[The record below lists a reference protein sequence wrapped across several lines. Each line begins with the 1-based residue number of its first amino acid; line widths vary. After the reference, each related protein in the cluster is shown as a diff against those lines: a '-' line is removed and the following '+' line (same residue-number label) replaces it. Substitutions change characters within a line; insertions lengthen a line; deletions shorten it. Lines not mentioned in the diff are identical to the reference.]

1 MLSIYQWVN
10 GSLREVVTPD
20 GPCWVNLADP
30 TTEEILRVQTLTGVS
45 REFISDPLDR
55 DERPRMDIDD
65 DGTVLIVVH
74 VPYHEPNENLHPFN
88 TLPLGV
94 VHTSNAVITVC
105 NRPTPIAASFLDQI
119 RRVCPPEQKF
129 RFTFHLLWHAAIL
142 YLRYLRDIRQRA
154 DMVEQ
159 DLHESISNEGLMRL
173 LNIEKSLV
181 YFTTSLK
188 ADDIL
193 LGRIR
198 TSRQLAIDED
208 DLDVLEDVRI
218 EYQQALEMASI
229 HSNILTGTLDAFA
242 SIINNNLNNVMKFL
256 TSMTIVLAVPTLIA
270 SIFGMNVW
278 LPFASGE
285 AGGEWGPL
293 GFCIVLALALLLV
306 AVTVI
311 FFSRRKFF

>member
-1 MLSIYQWVN
+1 MLSIYQWVD

-20 GPCWVNLADP
+20 GPCWINLADP
-30 TTEEILRVQTLTGVS
+30 TSEEILRVQTLTGVS
-45 REFISDPLDR
+45 REFLSDPLDR
-55 DERPRMDIDD
+55 DERPRLDVDD

-94 VHTSNAVITVC
+94 VHPSNAVITVC

-154 DMVEQ
+154 DLVEQ
-159 DLHESISNEGLMRL
+159 ELHESISNEGLMRL

-193 LGRIR
+193 LSRIR
-198 TSRQLAIDED
+198 TTRQLDIDED
-208 DLDVLEDVRI
+208 DLDVLEDVRV

-242 SIINNNLNNVMKFL
+242 SIISNNLNNVMKFL
-256 TSMTIVLAVPTLIA
+256 TSMTIVLTVPMLLA
-270 SIFGMNVW
+270 SIFGMNTW
-278 LPFASGE
+278 LPFAH
-285 AGGEWGPL
+285 GGPWG
-293 GFCIVLALALLLV
+293 FAAIVSIAVLLV
-306 AVTVI
+306 LVTVV
-311 FFSRRKFF
+311 FFSRKRFF

>member
-1 MLSIYQWVN
+1 MLTIYQWVE

-20 GPCWVNLADP
+20 GPCWINLADP
-30 TTEEILRVQTLTGVS
+30 SSEEILRVQTLTGVS
-45 REFISDPLDR
+45 REFLSDPLDR
-55 DERPRMDIDD
+55 DERPRLDVDD

-94 VHTSNAVITVC
+94 VHTANAVITVC

-154 DMVEQ
+154 DLVEQ
-159 DLHESISNEGLMRL
+159 ELHETISNEGLIRL

-193 LGRIR
+193 LSRIR
-198 TSRQLAIDED
+198 TTRQLDIDED
-208 DLDVLEDVRI
+208 DLDVLEDVRV

-242 SIINNNLNNVMKFL
+242 SIISNNLNNVMKFL
-256 TSMTIVLAVPTLIA
+256 TSMTIVLTVPMLLA
-270 SIFGMNVW
+270 SVFGMNTW
-278 LPFASGE
+278 LPFAKSG
-285 AGGEWGPL
+285 PF
-293 GFCIVLALALLLV
+293 GFLAIVGVALLLV

-311 FFSRRKFF
+311 FFSRKRFF

>member
-1 MLSIYQWVN
+1 MLTIYQWVE

-20 GPCWVNLADP
+20 GPCWINLADP
-30 TTEEILRVQTLTGVS
+30 SSEEILRVQTLTGVS
-45 REFISDPLDR
+45 REFLSDPLDR
-55 DERPRMDIDD
+55 DERPRLDVDD

-94 VHTSNAVITVC
+94 VHTANAVITVC

-154 DMVEQ
+154 DLVEQ
-159 DLHESISNEGLMRL
+159 ELHETISNEGLIRL

-193 LGRIR
+193 LSRIR
-198 TSRQLAIDED
+198 TTRQLDIDED
-208 DLDVLEDVRI
+208 DLDVLEDVRV

-242 SIINNNLNNVMKFL
+242 SIISNNLNNVMKFL
-256 TSMTIVLAVPTLIA
+256 TSMTIVLTVPMLLA
-270 SIFGMNVW
+270 SVFGMNTW
-278 LPFASGE
+278 LPFAKSG
-285 AGGEWGPL
+285 PF
-293 GFCIVLALALLLV
+293 GFLSIVGVALLLV

-311 FFSRRKFF
+311 FFSRKRFF

>member
-20 GPCWVNLADP
+20 GPCWINLADP
-30 TTEEILRVQTLTGVS
+30 SSEEILRVQTLTGVS
-45 REFISDPLDR
+45 REFLSDPLDR
-55 DERPRMDIDD
+55 DERPRLDVDD

-159 DLHESISNEGLMRL
+159 ELHESISNEGLMRL

-193 LGRIR
+193 LSRIR
-198 TSRQLAIDED
+198 TTRQLDIDED
-208 DLDVLEDVRI
+208 DLDVLEDVRV

-242 SIINNNLNNVMKFL
+242 SIISNNLNNVMKFL
-256 TSMTIVLAVPTLIA
+256 TSMTIVLTVPMLLA
-270 SIFGMNVW
+270 SVFGMNTW
-278 LPFASGE
+278 LPFSKSG
-285 AGGEWGPL
+285 PF
-293 GFCIVLALALLLV
+293 GFCAIVAIALLLV

-311 FFSRRKFF
+311 FFSRRRFF

>member
-1 MLSIYQWVN
+1 MLTIYQWVE
-10 GSLREVVTPD
+10 GSLREVVTPN
-20 GPCWVNLADP
+20 GPCWINLADP
-30 TTEEILRVQTLTGVS
+30 SSEEILRVQTLTGVS
-45 REFISDPLDR
+45 REFLSDPLDR
-55 DERPRMDIDD
+55 DERPRLDVDD

-94 VHTSNAVITVC
+94 VHTANAVITVC

-154 DMVEQ
+154 DLVEQ
-159 DLHESISNEGLMRL
+159 ELHETISNEGLIRL

-193 LGRIR
+193 LSRIR
-198 TSRQLAIDED
+198 TTRQLDIDED
-208 DLDVLEDVRI
+208 DLDVLEDVRV

-242 SIINNNLNNVMKFL
+242 SIISNNLNNVMKFL
-256 TSMTIVLAVPTLIA
+256 TSMTIVLTVPMLLA
-270 SIFGMNVW
+270 SVFGMNTW
-278 LPFASGE
+278 LPFAKSG
-285 AGGEWGPL
+285 PF
-293 GFCIVLALALLLV
+293 GFLAIVGVALLLV

-311 FFSRRKFF
+311 FFSRKRFF

>member
-20 GPCWVNLADP
+20 GPCWINLADP
-30 TTEEILRVQTLTGVS
+30 STEEILRVQTLTGVS
-45 REFISDPLDR
+45 REFLSDPLDR
-55 DERPRMDIDD
+55 DERPRMDVDD

-74 VPYHEPNENLHPFN
+74 IPYHEPDENLHPFN

-105 NRPTPIAASFLDQI
+105 NRSTPIAASFLDQI

-159 DLHESISNEGLMRL
+159 ELHESISNEGLMRL

-193 LGRIR
+193 LSRIR
-198 TSRQLAIDED
+198 TTRQLEIDED

-242 SIINNNLNNVMKFL
+242 SIISNNLNNVMKFL
-256 TSMTIVLAVPTLIA
+256 TSMTIFLPVPMLIE
-270 SIFGMNVW
+270 SVFGMNTW
-278 LPFASGE
+278 LPFANAE
-285 AGGEWGPL
+285 KWGAL
-293 GFCIVLALALLLV
+293 GFCIILGIAFLLMI
-306 AVTVI
+306 VTV
-311 FFSRRKFF
+311 FFFAKRRFF

>member
-20 GPCWVNLADP
+20 GPCWINVADP

-45 REFISDPLDR
+45 REFLSDPLDR
-55 DERPRMDIDD
+55 DERPRMDVDD
-65 DGTVLIVVH
+65 DGTLLIVVH

-159 DLHESISNEGLMRL
+159 ELHESISNEGLMRL

-193 LGRIR
+193 LSRIR
-198 TSRQLAIDED
+198 TTRQLEIDED

-242 SIINNNLNNVMKFL
+242 SIISNNLNNVMKFL
-256 TSMTIVLAVPTLIA
+256 TSMTILLTVPMLI
-270 SIFGMNVW
+270 SSVFGMNTW
-278 LPFASGE
+278 LPFAGQ
-285 AGGEWGPL
+285 GIW
-293 GFCIVLALALLLV
+293 GFCAIIGVSLLLLV
-306 AVTVI
+306 ATAI
-311 FFSRRKFF
+311 FFARRKFF

>member
-1 MLSIYQWVN
+1 MLTIYQWVD

-20 GPCWVNLADP
+20 GPCWINLADP
-30 TTEEILRVQTLTGVS
+30 SSEEILRVQTLTGVS
-45 REFISDPLDR
+45 REFLSDPLDR
-55 DERPRMDIDD
+55 DERPRLDVDD

-154 DMVEQ
+154 DLVEQ
-159 DLHESISNEGLMRL
+159 ELHESISNEGLMRL

-193 LGRIR
+193 LSRIR
-198 TSRQLAIDED
+198 TTRQLDIDED
-208 DLDVLEDVRI
+208 DLDVLEDVRV

-229 HSNILTGTLDAFA
+229 S
-242 SIINNNLNNVMKFL
+242 
-256 TSMTIVLAVPTLIA
+256 P
-270 SIFGMNVW
+270 
-278 LPFASGE
+278 P
-285 AGGEWGPL
+285 
-293 GFCIVLALALLLV
+293 
-306 AVTVI
+306 
-311 FFSRRKFF
+311 

>member
-30 TTEEILRVQTLTGVS
+30 STEEILRVQTLTGVS
-45 REFISDPLDR
+45 REFLSDPLDR
-55 DERPRMDIDD
+55 DERPRFDVDD

-94 VHTSNAVITVC
+94 VHTANAVITVC
-105 NRPTPIAASFLDQI
+105 NRSTPIAASFLDQI
-119 RRVCPPEQKF
+119 RRVCPPEQKA

-159 DLHESISNEGLMRL
+159 ELHESISNEGLMRL

-188 ADDIL
+188 ANDIL
-193 LGRIR
+193 FSRMR
-198 TSRQLAIDED
+198 TSRQLDISED
-208 DLDVLEDVRI
+208 DLDVLDDVRI

-242 SIINNNLNNVMKFL
+242 SIISNNLNNVMKFL
-256 TSMTIVLAVPTLIA
+256 TSMTIVLTVPMLIA
-270 SIFGMNVW
+270 SVFGMNTW
-278 LPFASGE
+278 LPFADKGV
-285 AGGEWGPL
+285 L
-293 GFCIVLALALLLV
+293 GFFAIMGVALLLV
-306 AVTVI
+306 IVTVI
-311 FFSRRKFF
+311 FFLRRRFF

>member
-1 MLSIYQWVN
+1 MLTIYQWVN

-30 TTEEILRVQTLTGVS
+30 TSEEILRVQTLTGVS
-45 REFISDPLDR
+45 REFLSDPLDR
-55 DERPRMDIDD
+55 DERPRLDVDD

-94 VHTSNAVITVC
+94 VHTANAVITVC

-154 DMVEQ
+154 DLVEQ
-159 DLHESISNEGLMRL
+159 ELHETISNEGLIRL

-193 LGRIR
+193 LSRIR
-198 TSRQLAIDED
+198 TTRQLDIDED
-208 DLDVLEDVRI
+208 DLDVLEDVRV

-242 SIINNNLNNVMKFL
+242 SIISNNLNNVMKFL
-256 TSMTIVLAVPTLIA
+256 TSMTIVLTVPMLLA
-270 SIFGMNVW
+270 SVFGMNTW
-278 LPFASGE
+278 LPFAKSG
-285 AGGEWGPL
+285 PF
-293 GFCIVLALALLLV
+293 GFLAIVGVALLLV

-311 FFSRRKFF
+311 FFSRKRFF

>member
-1 MLSIYQWVN
+1 MLTIYQWVD
-10 GSLREVVTPD
+10 GSLREVVTPE
-20 GPCWVNLADP
+20 GPCWINLADP
-30 TTEEILRVQTLTGVS
+30 TSEEILRVQTLTGVT
-45 REFISDPLDR
+45 REYLSDPLDR
-55 DERPRMDIDD
+55 DERPRLDVDD

-94 VHTSNAVITVC
+94 VHTTNAVITVC

-154 DMVEQ
+154 DLVEQ
-159 DLHESISNEGLMRL
+159 ELHETISNEGLIRL

-193 LGRIR
+193 LSRIR
-198 TSRQLAIDED
+198 TTRQLDIDED
-208 DLDVLEDVRI
+208 DLDVLEDVRV

-242 SIINNNLNNVMKFL
+242 SIISNNLNNVMKFL
-256 TSMTIVLAVPTLIA
+256 TSMTIVLTVPMLIA
-270 SIFGMNVW
+270 SLFGMNTW
-278 LPFASGE
+278 LPFAKSG
-285 AGGEWGPL
+285 AW
-293 GFCIVLALALLLV
+293 GFCAIVGLSLLLV
-306 AVTVI
+306 AATVI
-311 FFSRRKFF
+311 FFSRKRFF

>member
-1 MLSIYQWVN
+1 MLSIYQWVE
-10 GSLREVVTPD
+10 GSLREVGMPS
-20 GPCWVNLADP
+20 GPCWINMADP
-30 TTEEILRVQTLTGVS
+30 STEEILKVQTLTSIS
-45 REFISDPLDR
+45 REFLTDPLDR
-55 DERPRMDIDD
+55 DERPRLDVDD
-65 DGTVLIVVH
+65 DGTVLFIVH

-94 VHTSNAVITVC
+94 VHKGDAVITIC
-105 NRPTPIAASFLDQI
+105 TRPTPIAASFLDQI

-142 YLRYLRDIRQRA
+142 YLRYIRDIRHRA

-159 DLHESISNEGLMRL
+159 ELHESISNEGLMKL

-198 TSRQLAIDED
+198 TSRQLHITED

-242 SIINNNLNNVMKFL
+242 SIISNNLNNVMKFL
-256 TSMTIVLAVPTLIA
+256 TSATLVLMVPSLMGTLY
-270 SIFGMNVW
+270 GMNVKG
-278 LPFASGE
+278 LPFADQ
-285 AGGEWGPL
+285 AWGIWAVM
-293 GFCIVLALALLLV
+293 GFTFIITLMMI
-306 AVTVI
+306 I
-311 FFSRRKFF
+311 FFKKRRFF

>member
-20 GPCWVNLADP
+20 GPCWINLADP
-30 TTEEILRVQTLTGVS
+30 STEEILRVQTLTGVS
-45 REFISDPLDR
+45 REFLSDPLDR
-55 DERPRMDIDD
+55 DERPRLDVDD
-65 DGTVLIVVH
+65 DGTLLIVVH

-94 VHTSNAVITVC
+94 VHTANAVITVC
-105 NRPTPIAASFLDQI
+105 NRATPIAASFLDQI

-159 DLHESISNEGLMRL
+159 ELHESISNEGLMRL

-181 YFTTSLK
+181 YVTTSLK

-193 LGRIR
+193 LNRIR
-198 TSRQLAIDED
+198 TTRQLEIDED

-242 SIINNNLNNVMKFL
+242 SIISNNLNNVMKFL
-256 TSMTIVLAVPTLIA
+256 TSMTIVLTVPMLIA
-270 SIFGMNVW
+270 SVFGMNTW
-278 LPFASGE
+278 LPFAQE
-285 AGGEWGPL
+285 GPMGFLIIL
-293 GFCIVLALALLLV
+293 GV
-306 AVTVI
+306 AMVMVVVTVI
-311 FFSRRKFF
+311 FFSRRRFF

>member
-20 GPCWVNLADP
+20 GPCWINLSDP
-30 TTEEILRVQTLTGVS
+30 STEEILRVQTLTGVS
-45 REFISDPLDR
+45 REFLSDPLDR
-55 DERPRMDIDD
+55 DERPRMDVDD
-65 DGTVLIVVH
+65 DGTILIVVH

-105 NRPTPIAASFLDQI
+105 NRSTPIAASFLDQI

-142 YLRYLRDIRQRA
+142 YLRYLRDIRSRA

-159 DLHESISNEGLMRL
+159 ELHESISNEGLMRL

-198 TSRQLAIDED
+198 TTRQFEIDED

-218 EYQQALEMASI
+218 EYQQALEMATI

-242 SIINNNLNNVMKFL
+242 SIISNNLNNVMKFL
-256 TSMTIVLAVPTLIA
+256 TSMTIVLTVPMLIA
-270 SIFGMNVW
+270 SVFGMNTW
-278 LPFASGE
+278 LPFAS
-285 AGGEWGPL
+285 L
-293 GFCIVLALALLLV
+293 GKVGFFAILGIATILMLL
-306 AVTVI
+306 TVV
-311 FFSRRKFF
+311 FFARRRFF

>member
-20 GPCWVNLADP
+20 GSCWINMADP

-45 REFISDPLDR
+45 REFLSDPLDR
-55 DERPRMDIDD
+55 DERPRMDVDD

-94 VHTSNAVITVC
+94 VHTADAVITVC

-159 DLHESISNEGLMRL
+159 ELHESISNEGLMRL

-193 LGRIR
+193 LSRIR
-198 TSRQLAIDED
+198 TTRQLDIDED

-242 SIINNNLNNVMKFL
+242 SIISNNLNNVMKFL
-256 TSMTIVLAVPTLIA
+256 TSMTILLTVPMLIA
-270 SIFGMNVW
+270 SIFGMNTW
-278 LPFASGE
+278 LPFAK
-285 AGGEWGPL
+285 AGAL
-293 GFCIVLALALLLV
+293 GFCAIV
-306 AVTVI
+306 AVALTLVIATII
-311 FFSRRKFF
+311 FFTRRRFF

>member
-1 MLSIYQWVN
+1 MLSIYQWQN

-20 GPCWVNLADP
+20 GPCWINLADP
-30 TTEEILRVQTLTGVS
+30 STEEILRVQTLTGVS
-45 REFISDPLDR
+45 REFLSAPLDR
-55 DERPRMDIDD
+55 DERPRLDVDD

-74 VPYHEPNENLHPFN
+74 IPYHEPDENLHPFN

-105 NRPTPIAASFLDQI
+105 NRSTPIAASFLDQI

-198 TSRQLAIDED
+198 TTRQLDIDED
-208 DLDVLEDVRI
+208 DMDVLEDVRI
-218 EYQQALEMASI
+218 EYQQALEMATI
-229 HSNILTGTLDAFA
+229 HNNILTGTLDAFA
-242 SIINNNLNNVMKFL
+242 SIISNNLNNVMKFL
-256 TSMTIVLAVPTLIA
+256 TSMTIVLTVPMLIA
-270 SIFGMNVW
+270 SIFGMNTW
-278 LPFASGE
+278 LPFAN
-285 AGGEWGPL
+285 GGGMGFVIIL
-293 GFCIVLALALLLV
+293 GIAFCLMLL
-306 AVTVI
+306 TVI
-311 FFSRRKFF
+311 FFARRRFF

>member
-20 GPCWVNLADP
+20 GPCWINMADP

-45 REFISDPLDR
+45 REFLSDPLDR
-55 DERPRMDIDD
+55 DERPRLDVDD
-65 DGTVLIVVH
+65 DGTLLIVVH

-154 DMVEQ
+154 DMIEQ
-159 DLHESISNEGLMRL
+159 ELHESISNEGLMRL

-198 TSRQLAIDED
+198 TTRQLEIDED
-208 DLDVLEDVRI
+208 DIDVLEDVRI
-218 EYQQALEMASI
+218 EYQQALEMAII

-242 SIINNNLNNVMKFL
+242 SIISNNLNNVMKFL
-256 TSMTIVLAVPTLIA
+256 TSMTIVLTVPMLIA
-270 SIFGMNVW
+270 SVFGMNTW
-278 LPFASGE
+278 LPFGDK
-285 AGGEWGPL
+285 GPFGFLMIL
-293 GFCIVLALALLLV
+293 GV
-306 AVTVI
+306 AVLMVIITVI

>member
-1 MLSIYQWVN
+1 MLTIYQWVE

-20 GPCWVNLADP
+20 GPCWINLADP
-30 TTEEILRVQTLTGVS
+30 SSEEILRVQTLTGVS
-45 REFISDPLDR
+45 REFLSDPLDR
-55 DERPRMDIDD
+55 DERPRLDVDD

-94 VHTSNAVITVC
+94 VHTANAVITVC

-154 DMVEQ
+154 DLVEQ
-159 DLHESISNEGLMRL
+159 ELHETISNEGLIRL

-193 LGRIR
+193 LSRIR
-198 TSRQLAIDED
+198 TTRQLDIDED
-208 DLDVLEDVRI
+208 DLDVLEDVRV

-242 SIINNNLNNVMKFL
+242 SIISNNLNNVMKFL
-256 TSMTIVLAVPTLIA
+256 TSMTIVLTVPMLLA
-270 SIFGMNVW
+270 SVFGMNTW
-278 LPFASGE
+278 LPFAKSG
-285 AGGEWGPL
+285 PF
-293 GFCIVLALALLLV
+293 GFLAIVGVALLLV
-306 AVTVI
+306 VVTVI
-311 FFSRRKFF
+311 FFSRKRFF

>member
-1 MLSIYQWVN
+1 MLTIYQWVN

-20 GPCWVNLADP
+20 GPCWINMADP
-30 TTEEILRVQTLTGVS
+30 STEEILRVQTLTGVS
-45 REFISDPLDR
+45 REFLSDPLDR
-55 DERPRMDIDD
+55 DERPRMDVDD
-65 DGTVLIVVH
+65 DGTLLIVVH

-154 DMVEQ
+154 DMIEQ
-159 DLHESISNEGLMRL
+159 ELHESISNEGLMRL

-198 TSRQLAIDED
+198 TTRQLEIDED
-208 DLDVLEDVRI
+208 DIDVLEDVRI
-218 EYQQALEMASI
+218 EYQQALEMAII

-242 SIINNNLNNVMKFL
+242 SIISNNLNNVMKFL
-256 TSMTIVLAVPTLIA
+256 TSMTIVLTVPMLIA
-270 SIFGMNVW
+270 SVFGMNTW
-278 LPFASGE
+278 LPFAGK
-285 AGGEWGPL
+285 GPFGFLIIL
-293 GFCIVLALALLLV
+293 GV
-306 AVTVI
+306 AVLMVIITVI

>member
-1 MLSIYQWVN
+1 MLTIYQWVE

-20 GPCWVNLADP
+20 GPGWINLADP
-30 TTEEILRVQTLTGVS
+30 SSEEILRVQTLTGVS
-45 REFISDPLDR
+45 REFLSDPLDR
-55 DERPRMDIDD
+55 DERPRLDVDD

-88 TLPLGV
+88 THPLGV
-94 VHTSNAVITVC
+94 VHTANAVITVC

-154 DMVEQ
+154 DLVEQ
-159 DLHESISNEGLMRL
+159 ELHETISNEGLIRL

-193 LGRIR
+193 LSRIR
-198 TSRQLAIDED
+198 TTRQLDIDED
-208 DLDVLEDVRI
+208 DLDVLEDVRV

-242 SIINNNLNNVMKFL
+242 SIISNNLNNVMKFL
-256 TSMTIVLAVPTLIA
+256 TSMTIVLTVPMLLA
-270 SIFGMNVW
+270 SVFGMNTW
-278 LPFASGE
+278 LPFAKSG
-285 AGGEWGPL
+285 PF
-293 GFCIVLALALLLV
+293 GFLAIVGVALLLV

-311 FFSRRKFF
+311 FFSRKRFF

>member
-1 MLSIYQWVN
+1 MLTIYQWVN

-30 TTEEILRVQTLTGVS
+30 TSEEILRVQTLTGVT
-45 REFISDPLDR
+45 REFLSDPLDR
-55 DERPRMDIDD
+55 DERPRLDVDD

-94 VHTSNAVITVC
+94 VHTANAVITVC

-154 DMVEQ
+154 DLVEQ
-159 DLHESISNEGLMRL
+159 ELHETISNEGLIRL

-193 LGRIR
+193 LSRIR
-198 TSRQLAIDED
+198 TTRQLDIDED
-208 DLDVLEDVRI
+208 DLDVLEDVRV

-229 HSNILTGTLDAFA
+229 HSTILTGTLDAFA
-242 SIINNNLNNVMKFL
+242 SITSNNLNTVMTFP
-256 TSMTIVLAVPTLIA
+256 TSMTTGLSVPMLVA
-270 SIFGMNVW
+270 SVFGMNPW
-278 LPFASGE
+278 LPFAKSG
-285 AGGEWGPL
+285 PF
-293 GFCIVLALALLLV
+293 GFLAIVGVALLLV

-311 FFSRRKFF
+311 FFSRKRFF

>member
-1 MLSIYQWVN
+1 MLSIYQWVS
-10 GSLREVVTPD
+10 GSLREVVSPD
-20 GPCWVNLADP
+20 GPCWINLSDP
-30 TTEEILRVQTLTGVS
+30 STEEILRVQTLTGVS

-55 DERPRMDIDD
+55 DERPRLEVDD

-74 VPYHEPNENLHPFN
+74 VPYHEPDENLHPFN

-94 VHTSNAVITVC
+94 VHTANAVITVC
-105 NRPTPIAASFLDQI
+105 NRSTPIAASFLDQI

-154 DMVEQ
+154 DLVEQ
-159 DLHESISNEGLMRL
+159 DLHESVSNESLMRL

-193 LGRIR
+193 LSRIR
-198 TSRQLAIDED
+198 TTRQLNIDED

-242 SIINNNLNNVMKFL
+242 SIISNNLNNVMKFL
-256 TSMTIVLAVPTLIA
+256 TSMTIVLTVPMLIA
-270 SIFGMNVW
+270 SVFGMNTW
-278 LPFASGE
+278 LPVNQQT
-285 AGGEWGPL
+285 PL
-293 GFCIVLALALLLV
+293 GFAFIAGISLLLI

-311 FFSRRKFF
+311 FFSRKKFF

>member
-20 GPCWVNLADP
+20 GPCWINMADP

-45 REFISDPLDR
+45 REFLSDPLDR
-55 DERPRMDIDD
+55 DERPRMDVDD

-94 VHTSNAVITVC
+94 VHTADAVITVC

-159 DLHESISNEGLMRL
+159 ELHESISNEGLMRL

-193 LGRIR
+193 LSRIR
-198 TSRQLAIDED
+198 TTRQLDIDED

-242 SIINNNLNNVMKFL
+242 SIISNNLNNVMKFL
-256 TSMTIVLAVPTLIA
+256 TSMTILLTVPMLIA
-270 SIFGMNVW
+270 SIFGMNTW
-278 LPFASGE
+278 LPFAKSGL
-285 AGGEWGPL
+285 L
-293 GFCIVLALALLLV
+293 GFCAIVAIALTLV
-306 AVTVI
+306 VATII
-311 FFSRRKFF
+311 FFTRRKFF

>member
-1 MLSIYQWVN
+1 MLTIYQWVN

-30 TTEEILRVQTLTGVS
+30 TSEEILRVQTLTGVT
-45 REFISDPLDR
+45 REFLSDPLDR
-55 DERPRMDIDD
+55 DERPRLDVDD

-88 TLPLGV
+88 PLPLGV
-94 VHTSNAVITVC
+94 VHTANAVITVC

-154 DMVEQ
+154 DLVEQ
-159 DLHESISNEGLMRL
+159 ELHETISNEGLIRL

-193 LGRIR
+193 LSRIR
-198 TSRQLAIDED
+198 TTRQLDIDED
-208 DLDVLEDVRI
+208 DLDVLEDVRV

-242 SIINNNLNNVMKFL
+242 SIISNNLNNVMKFL
-256 TSMTIVLAVPTLIA
+256 TSMTIVLTVPMLLA
-270 SIFGMNVW
+270 SVFGMNTW
-278 LPFASGE
+278 LPFAKSG
-285 AGGEWGPL
+285 PF
-293 GFCIVLALALLLV
+293 GFLAIVGVALLLV

-311 FFSRRKFF
+311 FFSRKRFF

>member
-1 MLSIYQWVN
+1 MLTIYQWVD

-20 GPCWVNLADP
+20 GPCWINLADP
-30 TTEEILRVQTLTGVS
+30 SSEEILRVQTLTGVS
-45 REFISDPLDR
+45 REFLSDPLDR
-55 DERPRMDIDD
+55 DERPRLDVDD

-154 DMVEQ
+154 DLVEQ
-159 DLHESISNEGLMRL
+159 ELHESISNEGLMRL

-193 LGRIR
+193 LSRIR
-198 TSRQLAIDED
+198 TTRQLDIDED
-208 DLDVLEDVRI
+208 DLDVLEDVRV

-242 SIINNNLNNVMKFL
+242 SIISNNLNNVMKFL
-256 TSMTIVLAVPTLIA
+256 TSMTIVLTVPMLLA
-270 SIFGMNVW
+270 SIFGMNTW
-278 LPFASGE
+278 LPFAHGGPWGFAAI
-285 AGGEWGPL
+285 AG
-293 GFCIVLALALLLV
+293 IAALLVL
-306 AVTVI
+306 VTVV
-311 FFSRRKFF
+311 FFSRKRFF

>member
-1 MLSIYQWVN
+1 MLTIYQWVN

-30 TTEEILRVQTLTGVS
+30 TSEEILRVQTLTGVT
-45 REFISDPLDR
+45 REFLSDPLDR
-55 DERPRMDIDD
+55 DERPRLDVDD

-94 VHTSNAVITVC
+94 VHTANAVITVC

-154 DMVEQ
+154 DLVEQ
-159 DLHESISNEGLMRL
+159 ELHETISNEGLIRL

-193 LGRIR
+193 LSRIR
-198 TSRQLAIDED
+198 TTRQLDIDED
-208 DLDVLEDVRI
+208 DLDVLEDVRV

-242 SIINNNLNNVMKFL
+242 SIISNNLNNVMKFL
-256 TSMTIVLAVPTLIA
+256 TSMTIVLTVPMLLA
-270 SIFGMNVW
+270 SVFGMNTW
-278 LPFASGE
+278 LPFAKSG
-285 AGGEWGPL
+285 PF
-293 GFCIVLALALLLV
+293 GFLAIVGVALLLV

-311 FFSRRKFF
+311 FFSRKRFF